1 MAENLNILIAFAAG
15 VLSFVSP
22 CILPLIPSYLSL
34 VGGVSYEQLA
44 EHKTGRMRVFVGTL
58 MFVLGFSIVFVLLGV
73 LFSGTGGFLTGIS
86 RILNIAAGALV
97 IVLGLNFIF
106 NFLKFL
112 SMERRVHVGG
122 KPAGSLGAILLGMAF
137 GAGWTP
143 CVGPILASI
152 LFLAGSSG
160 RILQGSLLLLFYSLG
175 LGLPFL
181 LAGLFFAQFLKQRD
195 RLKRHFEAL
204 RIAGGVFLVFIGL
217 LILLGR
223 LQRFNVFLFR
233 ASTALQGWQQAN
245 PGQVR
250 LFFAAIFLVPAV
262 FLILSIVRRTR
273 TAGRWKI
280 LPGRWAFA
288 VAFVALS
295 ALTFVGVVEPTGFFT
310 FWFTF
315 QGI

>member
-1 MAENLNILIAFAAG
+1 MTENLNILVAFAAG
-15 VLSFVSP
+15 VLSFLSP

-34 VGGVSYEQLA
+34 VGGVSYDELA
-44 EHKTGRMRVFVGTL
+44 ERKAGRMRVFAGTL

-86 RILNIAAGALV
+86 RILNIVAGALV
-97 IVLGLNFIF
+97 ILLGLNFIF

-112 SMERRVHVGG
+112 AVERRVHVSRR
-122 KPAGSLGAILLGMAF
+122 PAGSVGAILLGMAF

-160 RILQGSLLLLFYSLG
+160 RILQGSLLLVFYSLG
-175 LGLPFL
+175 LGVPFL

-195 RLKRHFEAL
+195 RWKTHFKAL

-233 ASTALQGWQQAN
+233 VSSGLLSWQQAN

-250 LFFAAIFLVPAV
+250 LFFATVFVVPAV
-262 FLILSIVRRTR
+262 LLIASIVRRAR
-273 TAGRWKI
+273 AAGRVEV
-280 LPGRWAFA
+280 LPGRWVFT
-288 VAFVALS
+288 VAFLALS
-295 ALTFVGVVEPTGFFT
+295 ALTLSGVVEPTGFFT